1 MININENFLKLQDSY
16 LFSTIAKKVAEFQ
29 KNNPEKKVIKLGIG
43 DVTRPI
49 VPAVIEAMHNA
60 TDELAKGETFRGYG
74 PEQGYEFLRNAIVE
88 NDFKN
93 LGIEP
98 DEIFV
103 SDGAKCDC
111 GNIVDIFCKNN
122 KIAITDPVYPVYID
136 TNVMSGRTGEYD
148 NQNGTYENVVYM
160 EVKKE
165 NNFVPEL
172 PKEPVDVIYLCFPN
186 NPTGTVLKKEELQKF
201 VDYAK
206 ENKAIILFDAAY
218 EAFITED
225 DIPHSIYELE
235 GAKDVAIE
243 FRSYSKTAGFTG
255 VRCAYTVVPKTVFGY
270 TKAGEKVSL
279 NKLWN
284 RRTTTKF
291 NGVSYVVQ
299 RAAEA
304 VYSEK
309 GRKQI
314 LENIK
319 YYQENAKIIKNG
331 LKDAG
336 FEVYGGINSPYI
348 WLKTPNNMKS
358 WEFFDLLLEKANVV
372 GTPGSGFG
380 PSGEGYFRL
389 TSFGTQENSIEA
401 IQRIQSIKW

>member
-1 MININENFLKLQDSY
+1 MININEDFLKLQDSY

-29 KNNPEKKVIKLGIG
+29 RNNPDRNIIKLGIG
-43 DVTRPI
+43 DVTKPI
-49 VPAVIEAMHNA
+49 VPAVIEAMHKA

-74 PEQGYEFLRNAIVE
+74 PEQGYDFLRNAIVE

-136 TNVMSGRTGEYD
+136 TNVMSGRSGEYD
-148 NQNGTYENVVYM
+148 NQNGTYEKVVYM

-172 PKEPVDVIYLCFPN
+172 PKEPVDIIYLCFPN

-225 DIPHSIYELE
+225 NIPHSIYELD

-243 FRSYSKTAGFTG
+243 FRSFSKTAGFTG
-255 VRCAYTVVPKTVFGY
+255 VRCAYTVVPKTVYGY
-270 TKAGEKVSL
+270 TKTGEKISL

-284 RRTTTKF
+284 RRTT
-291 NGVSYVVQ
+291 
-299 RAAEA
+299 
-304 VYSEK
+304 
-309 GRKQI
+309 I
-314 LENIK
+314 
-319 YYQENAKIIKNG
+319 
-331 LKDAG
+331 
-336 FEVYGGINSPYI
+336 
-348 WLKTPNNMKS
+348 
-358 WEFFDLLLEKANVV
+358 
-372 GTPGSGFG
+372 
-380 PSGEGYFRL
+380 
-389 TSFGTQENSIEA
+389 
-401 IQRIQSIKW
+401 